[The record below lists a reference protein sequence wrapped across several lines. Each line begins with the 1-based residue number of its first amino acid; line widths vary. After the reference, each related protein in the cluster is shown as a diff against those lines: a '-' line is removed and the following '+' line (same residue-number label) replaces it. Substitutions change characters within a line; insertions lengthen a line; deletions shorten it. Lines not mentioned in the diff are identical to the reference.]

1 MTHKHHDSPDRI
13 SAAHARQRDA
23 FRTER
28 DVVPSLIGQSNTID
42 AWRHRRM
49 YESILPLVGEGQSWL
64 TVGDS
69 GADGYWL
76 RAQGVMSVIASSIT
90 DAQLKKLQSRG
101 LINGVE
107 IREINAEAIDMEDE
121 AVDFVLCKEAFHHF
135 ARPLVGFYEMLRV
148 SRRGVVL
155 LAEPYD
161 DIRFRPFDA
170 FKTLI
175 KRTLRRNTPMANN
188 LFEPSGNY
196 IYGVS
201 LNEIHKAAIALQLP
215 GVYYL
220 PLNDFFHHSISR
232 NQMGRHFSREITK
245 IAIGAQDVMAR
256 AGLMSWGSVTVV
268 VLKQPL
274 DQATIKD
281 LEKAGFSARAIP
293 INPYAMPLEES
304 VA

>member
-1 MTHKHHDSPDRI
+1 MTHTHHDSPDRI
-13 SAAHARQRDA
+13 SAAHERQREA

-28 DVVPSLIGQSNTID
+28 DVIPSLIGQSDTID

-49 YESILPLVGEGQSWL
+49 YESILPLVDEGQSWL

-69 GADGYWL
+69 GADAYWL
-76 RAQGVMSVIASSIT
+76 STQGVMDIIASSIT
-90 DAQLKKLQSRG
+90 DEQLTKLQSRG
-101 LINGVE
+101 LLNGVQT
-107 IREINAEAIDMEDE
+107 REINAENIDMDDD

-148 SRRGVVL
+148 SRMGVVL

-161 DIRFRPFDA
+161 DIRHRPLDA
-170 FKTLI
+170 AKTLI
-175 KRTLRRNTPMANN
+175 KRALRRNTAMANH
-188 LFEPSGNY
+188 LFESSGNY

-201 LNEIHKAAIALQLP
+201 LKEIHKAAIALQLA
-215 GVYYL
+215 GIYYL

-232 NQMGRHFSREITK
+232 DPMDRPLSRSITK
-245 IAIGAQDVMAR
+245 IAIGAQDLMAK

-274 DQATIKD
+274 DEATIKG
-281 LEKAGFSARAIP
+281 LEKAGFSTRAIP
-293 INPYAMPLEES
+293 LNPYAMPCEES